1 MFYRFNRRQIGL
13 LATSLLL
20 VSGMAQADTFP
31 LKPITMVVP
40 FAAGAATDRAARS
53 IAKQLEKQ
61 LGQPL
66 VIENVAGASGTLGAK
81 RLLRSQADGYTIM
94 LGTINDLVIGQAVM
108 KPGYTL
114 EDFTPLAR
122 TGMDMTVLVAHP
134 SFPAQNMDELVK
146 MARASAEP
154 LQIGVPGQATVQ
166 TYGANLIADAG
177 DFKIQ
182 TIPYKAGAPLV
193 TDLLGGQIQI
203 GTIALSSVLS
213 QIRSGKLKAIGVLSD
228 RRHTSAPEIPT
239 VNEGKLLKGVNADL
253 WVAVVAPKG
262 LPTSVSQ
269 RFGEALG
276 KILSDPIFR
285 ADELRA
291 GFMIPEIQTPS
302 QSSQFMIQEYRRLK
316 KLIDNTKLD

>member
-1 MFYRFNRRQIGL
+1 MFNLLTRRQLGM
-13 LATSLLL
+13 LATSLALA
-20 VSGMAQADTFP
+20 GGIAQAETFP
-31 LKPITMVVP
+31 AKPMTMVVP

-66 VIENVAGASGTLGAK
+66 VVENVAGASGTLGAK

-94 LGTINDLVIGQAVM
+94 LGTINDLVIAQAVM

-114 EDFTPLAR
+114 DDFTPLAR

-134 SFPAQNMDELVK
+134 SFSAQNADEFVK
-146 MARASAEP
+146 LARAAADP

-166 TYGANLIADAG
+166 TYGANLLADAG

-182 TIPYKAGAPLV
+182 TVPYKAGAPLV
-193 TDLLGGQIQI
+193 ADLLGGQIQI
-203 GTIALSSVLS
+203 GTIALSSVLP
-213 QIRSGKLKAIGVLSD
+213 QIRAGKLKAIGVLSD

-239 VNEGKLLKGVNADL
+239 VNEGKILKGVSADL
-253 WVAVVAPKG
+253 WVAIVAPKG
-262 LPTSVSQ
+262 VSAAASQ
-269 RFGEALG
+269 RLGEALG
-276 KILSDPIFR
+276 KIMTDPVFR

-291 GFMIPEIQTPS
+291 GFMIPDNQTPA
-302 QSSQFMIQEYRRLK
+302 QTSQFMAQEYRRLK

>member
-1 MFYRFNRRQIGL
+1 MFNLLTRRQ
-13 LATSLLL
+13 LAML
-20 VSGMAQADTFP
+20 VASMALVGGMVQAETFP
-31 LKPITMVVP
+31 SKPVTMVVP

-66 VIENVAGASGTLGAK
+66 VVENVAGASGTLGAK

-114 EDFTPLAR
+114 DDFTPLAR

-134 SFPAQNMDELVK
+134 SFPAQNADELVK
-146 MARASAEP
+146 MARAAAIP

-166 TYGANLIADAG
+166 TYGANLLAEAG

-182 TIPYKAGAPLV
+182 TVPYKAGTPLI

-203 GTIALSSVLS
+203 GTIALSSVLP
-213 QIRSGKLKAIGVLSD
+213 QIRAGKLKAIGVLSD

-239 VNEGKLLKGVNADL
+239 VNEGKMLKGVNADL

-262 LPTSVSQ
+262 LSAAVSQ

-276 KILSDPIFR
+276 KILADPVFR

-291 GFMIPEIQTPS
+291 GFMIPDIQTPA
-302 QSSQFMIQEYRRLK
+302 QTSQFMAQEYRRLK

>member
-1 MFYRFNRRQIGL
+1 MFNLLTRRQLGM
-13 LATSLLL
+13 LATSLALA
-20 VSGMAQADTFP
+20 GGIAQAETFP
-31 LKPITMVVP
+31 AKPMTMVVP

-114 EDFTPLAR
+114 DDFTPLAR

-134 SFPAQNMDELVK
+134 SFSAQNADEFVK
-146 MARASAEP
+146 LARAAADP

-166 TYGANLIADAG
+166 TYGANLLADAG

-182 TIPYKAGAPLV
+182 TVPYKAGAPLV
-193 TDLLGGQIQI
+193 ADLLGGQIQI
-203 GTIALSSVLS
+203 GTIALSSVLP
-213 QIRSGKLKAIGVLSD
+213 QIRAGKLKAIGVLSD

-239 VNEGKLLKGVNADL
+239 VNEGKILKGVSADL
-253 WVAVVAPKG
+253 WVAIVAPKG
-262 LPTSVSQ
+262 VSAAASQ
-269 RFGEALG
+269 RLGEALG
-276 KILSDPIFR
+276 KIMTDPVFR

-291 GFMIPEIQTPS
+291 GFMIPDNQTPA
-302 QSSQFMIQEYRRLK
+302 QTSQFMAQEYRRLK

>member
-1 MFYRFNRRQIGL
+1 MFNLLTRRQLGV
-13 LATSLLL
+13 LAASLAL
-20 VSGMAQADTFP
+20 VGGMVQAESFP
-31 LKPITMVVP
+31 AKPMTMVVP

-66 VIENVAGASGTLGAK
+66 VVENVAGASGTLGAK

-114 EDFTPLAR
+114 DDFTPLAR

-134 SFPAQNMDELVK
+134 SFPAQNADELVK
-146 MARASAEP
+146 MARAAATP

-166 TYGANLIADAG
+166 TYGANLLADAG

-182 TIPYKAGAPLV
+182 TVPYKAGAPLI

-203 GTIALSSVLS
+203 GTIALSSVLP
-213 QIRSGKLKAIGVLSD
+213 QIRGGKLKAIGVLSD
-228 RRHTSAPEIPT
+228 RRHTSAPDIPT
-239 VNEGKLLKGVNADL
+239 VNESKMLKGVNADL

-262 LPTSVSQ
+262 LSAAVSQ

-276 KILSDPIFR
+276 KILADPVFR

-291 GFMIPEIQTPS
+291 GFMIPDIQTPA
-302 QSSQFMIQEYRRLK
+302 QTSQFMAQEHRRLK

>member
-1 MFYRFNRRQIGL
+1 MFNLLTRRQLGM
-13 LATSLLL
+13 LATSLALA
-20 VSGMAQADTFP
+20 GGIAQAETFP
-31 LKPITMVVP
+31 AKPMTMVVP

-66 VIENVAGASGTLGAK
+66 VVENVAGASGTLGAK

-114 EDFTPLAR
+114 DDFTPLAR

-134 SFPAQNMDELVK
+134 SFSAQNADEFVK
-146 MARASAEP
+146 LARAAADP

-166 TYGANLIADAG
+166 TYGANLLADAG

-182 TIPYKAGAPLV
+182 TVPYKAGAPLV
-193 TDLLGGQIQI
+193 ADLLGGQIQI
-203 GTIALSSVLS
+203 GTIALSSVLP
-213 QIRSGKLKAIGVLSD
+213 QIRAGKLKAIGVLSD

-239 VNEGKLLKGVNADL
+239 VNEGKILKGVSADL
-253 WVAVVAPKG
+253 WVAIVAPKG
-262 LPTSVSQ
+262 VSAAASQ
-269 RFGEALG
+269 RLGEALG
-276 KILSDPIFR
+276 KIMTDPVFR

-291 GFMIPEIQTPS
+291 GFMIPDIQTPA
-302 QSSQFMIQEYRRLK
+302 QTSQFMAQEYRRLK

>member
-1 MFYRFNRRQIGL
+1 MFNLLTRRQLGM
-13 LATSLLL
+13 LAASLAL
-20 VSGMAQADTFP
+20 VGGMVQAETFP
-31 LKPITMVVP
+31 TKPMTMVVP

-66 VIENVAGASGTLGAK
+66 VVENVAGASGTLGAK

-114 EDFTPLAR
+114 DDFTPLAR

-134 SFPAQNMDELVK
+134 SFPAQNADELVK
-146 MARASAEP
+146 LARAAATP
-154 LQIGVPGQATVQ
+154 LQIGVPGQATMQ
-166 TYGANLIADAG
+166 TYGANLLADAG

-182 TIPYKAGAPLV
+182 TVPYKAGAPLI

-203 GTIALSSVLS
+203 GTIALSSVLP
-213 QIRSGKLKAIGVLSD
+213 QIRGGKLKAIGVLSD
-228 RRHTSAPEIPT
+228 RRHASAPEIPT

-262 LPTSVSQ
+262 LSAAVSQ

-276 KILSDPIFR
+276 KILADPVFR

-291 GFMIPEIQTPS
+291 GFMIPDIQTPA
-302 QSSQFMIQEYRRLK
+302 QTSQFMAQEHRRLK